1 MKNKLLYFYN
11 PVILTV
17 NGPCAILYTSKQ
29 LNESL
34 KMNLTEIIENNPKA
48 RTIILSQNIADIAKK
63 YGISLSDA
71 KKLQCYAA
79 WLDMH
84 SVA

>member
-1 MKNKLLYFYN
+1 MD
-11 PVILTV
+11 
-17 NGPCAILYTSKQ
+17 
-29 LNESL
+29 
-34 KMNLTEIIENNPKA
+34 LTEIIENNPKA
-48 RTIILSQNIADIAKK
+48 RSIILNQNIAEISKK

-79 WLDMH
+79 WLEMH